1 MNTLTGFSIETLT
14 AQLAEVLAHHPAVM
28 LAYLFGSAAT
38 GLATPLS
45 DIDIALVVA
54 ENQAAPHNRLKLE
67 LALADEIAV
76 RCGLSQIDVRIVN
89 EAPLV
94 LRGQVVTDGIL
105 LFARDEDTRVEFE
118 TRTRSEYF
126 DFLPVARQLRES
138 FFDDIQQRGLYG
150 QRA

>member
-1 MNTLTGFSIETLT
+1 MV
-14 AQLAEVLAHHPAVM
+14 AAVN
-28 LAYLFGSAAT
+28 
-38 GLATPLS
+38 P
-45 DIDIALVVA
+45 
-54 ENQAAPHNRLKLE
+54 N

-89 EAPLV
+89 EAPLI
-94 LRGQVVTDGIL
+94 LRGQVVTDGLL

-150 QRA
+150 APDGSSNPSS